1 VAKVVGL
8 ADLEQ
13 AGVSLANFKVGST
26 DSEQADGPPL
36 LLVGA

>member
-1 VAKVVGL
+1 VEAVGL

-13 AGVSLANFKVGST
+13 AGDDLADFKVGST
-26 DSEQADGPPL
+26 DCEKADDPPL